1 MAAVS
6 NTARSLALIAPRLT
20 LSLAVSLS
28 VFACKREA
36 PSPAAEAIA
45 KGQAPLAEKPFF
57 RVDAKPIAPCPVSST
72 CEAELVLTALGAY
85 HVNDEYPTKFVPDAA
100 SGVRID
106 GEGTFKISG
115 EKHGTMRVRF
125 TPTTPGTAKLVGTFK
140 LSVCSEENCE
150 IESPKIT
157 LDVPTS

>member
-6 NTARSLALIAPRLT
+6 NTARSITVIALALA
-20 LSLAVSLS
+20 
-28 VFACKREA
+28 ACKREA

-45 KGQAPLAEKPFF
+45 KGAAPLAEKPFY
-57 RVDAKPIAPCPVSST
+57 RVDAKPITPCPVSST

-85 HVNDEYPTKFVPDAA
+85 HVNTEYPTKFVPDAA
-100 SGVRID
+100 SGVRIE
-106 GEGTFKISG
+106 GEGTFKVGG

-125 TPTTPGTAKLVGTFK
+125 TPTQPGTTKLVGTFK
-140 LSVCSEENCE
+140 LSVCSEDNCE

-157 LDVPTS
+157 LDVTAS